1 VSTSKRPRTKAER
14 ARACAIQRER
24 NARIRDEMAAM
35 PHQSDREVERKLKL
49 LRFAIRQLEE
59 ARAAVLN
66 ARNADEQAAL
76 SQCLGTYEREVE
88 RRRVDLGMPKLAQE
102 VARR

>member
-1 VSTSKRPRTKAER
+1 
-14 ARACAIQRER
+14 
-24 NARIRDEMAAM
+24 MAAM
-35 PHQSDREVERKLKL
+35 PHQTDREVERKLGL

-66 ARNADEQAAL
+66 ARNADEQVAL
-76 SQCLGTYEREVE
+76 AKSLGAFEREVE

-102 VARR
+102 GGRR